1 MYRIKN
7 YKVRSMTDTTNPF
20 SWSYGINLLKYI
32 SQKRDTFLQYLQFE
46 VGDGSKT
53 KFWNDLWRGDFPLK
67 KAYLELFSSTRNEGV
82 AVADLITFFFIN
94 TYNNF
99 LIRDRMTFI
108 HGIGAL
114 RSKPNINLWFLQQI

>member
-1 MYRIKN
+1 M
-7 YKVRSMTDTTNPF
+7 
-20 SWSYGINLLKYI
+20 
-32 SQKRDTFLQYLQFE
+32 QYLQFE

-67 KAYLELFSSTRNEGV
+67 KAYLELFSSTRNKGV

-114 RSKPNINLWFLQQI
+114 RSKPNINLWFLRQI